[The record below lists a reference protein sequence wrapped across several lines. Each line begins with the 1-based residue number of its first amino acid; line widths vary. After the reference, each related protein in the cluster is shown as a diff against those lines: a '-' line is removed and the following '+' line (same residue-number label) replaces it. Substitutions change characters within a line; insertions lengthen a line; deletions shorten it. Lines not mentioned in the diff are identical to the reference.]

1 MTSGWHPRRRP
12 HGATVHAMIETA
24 LDVALVA
31 LVRCAQAIAT

>member
-24 LDVALVA
+24 LGVALV
-31 LVRCAQAIAT
+31 LVRYAQAVAT